1 MIYFIINVLQN
12 LLQFVQLLHM
22 EDFFEDS
29 SFLSPNQVNLLFT
42 VLRNL
47 LGYFGLYSISGELDS
62 MIMQKDGLV
71 DAWKHMLL
79 AIIAIELAFVI

>member
-22 EDFFEDS
+22 EDLFEDS
-29 SFLSPNQVNLLFT
+29 SFLSPNQVDLLFT

-62 MIMQKDGLV
+62 MVK
-71 DAWKHMLL
+71 
-79 AIIAIELAFVI
+79 